1 MAISLMGKNFRKPM
15 PITDSTAKPSP
26 PRPAAGFPIAAL
38 ALLITTCA
46 CLLASA
52 DIKRWHEQYRALS
65 ADDSWWFI
73 ILVGAAA
80 LIGGFVGLIS
90 LFFSRTSWQV
100 RLLAPVA
107 GVLAGETALFILIA
121 PGPVWR
127 TVFAVGILLGA
138 AVVFRLD
145 AD

>member
-1 MAISLMGKNFRKPM
+1 MRQS
-15 PITDSTAKPSP
+15 DSTADAP
-26 PRPAAGFPIAAL
+26 PQRTTAGFPIASL

-52 DIKRWHEQYRALS
+52 DMKRWHEQCLALS
-65 ADDSWWFI
+65 ANGSWWLV
-73 ILVGAAA
+73 ILVATAG

-90 LFFSRTSWQV
+90 LFFSRISWRV
-100 RLLAPVA
+100 RLLAPPA
-107 GVLAGETALFILIA
+107 GVLAGEAGLFILLA

-127 TVFAVGILLGA
+127 TLFAVGILLA
-138 AVVFRLD
+138 AAIIFRLD